1 MLKPL
6 GDRIIVKP
14 VSAEETTAGG
24 IVLPDTAKEK
34 PQEGDVIAVGP
45 GTQLKSGKRVPM
57 DVKVGDRVIYGKY
70 AGTEVKVG
78 TEEYVILRQ
87 EDVLAIVDS
96 ENKQSCCGKE
106 K

>member
-14 VSAEETTAGG
+14 VSAEEMTAGG
-24 IVLPDTAKEK
+24 IVLPDSAKEK

-45 GTQLKSGKRVPM
+45 GTQLSSGKKVPM

-78 TEEYVILRQ
+78 AEEYVILRQ
-87 EDVLAIVDS
+87 EDVLAILDS
-96 ENKQSCCGKE
+96 EKKQGCCKE
-106 K
+106 DK